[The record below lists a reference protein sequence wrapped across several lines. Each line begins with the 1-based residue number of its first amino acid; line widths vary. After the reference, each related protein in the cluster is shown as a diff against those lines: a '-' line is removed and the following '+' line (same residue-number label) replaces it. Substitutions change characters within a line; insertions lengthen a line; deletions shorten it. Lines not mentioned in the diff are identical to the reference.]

1 MIHLFC
7 YPFALFLS
15 SNVLQRFS
23 QFLCLPN
30 INDMIPKNK
39 SIFFFKFLNFVCA
52 REHFRTTN
60 TDHIFFFPSFLI
72 KNKIKQKKKKDRPN
86 PRLIEKI
93 HAVLSQ
99 VLKYIL
105 PERQTSQI
113 LRLWQYIK
121 FNSKLNFA
129 GNGNRVSKKKF
140 FFPKQFRNNS

>member
-7 YPFALFLS
+7 YPFALFIS

-30 INDMIPKNK
+30 INGMIPKNK

-72 KNKIKQKKKKDRPN
+72 KNKIKQKKKKIGPIQD
-86 PRLIEKI
+86 
-93 HAVLSQ
+93 
-99 VLKYIL
+99 
-105 PERQTSQI
+105 
-113 LRLWQYIK
+113 
-121 FNSKLNFA
+121 
-129 GNGNRVSKKKF
+129 
-140 FFPKQFRNNS
+140 

>member
-23 QFLCLPN
+23 QFLCPPN

-52 REHFRTTN
+52 REHLRTTN
-60 TDHIFFFPSFLI
+60 TDLIFFFPSFLI

-129 GNGNRVSKKKF
+129 GNGNRVSKKKI

>member
-105 PERQTSQI
+105 PERQTFQI

-129 GNGNRVSKKKF
+129 GNGNRVSKKKI

>member
-7 YPFALFLS
+7 YPFALFIS

-30 INDMIPKNK
+30 INGMIPKNK

>member
-7 YPFALFLS
+7 YPFALFIS